1 MAEIH
6 ILQPGPNVA
15 DTTPGDPL
23 PADTRAVMN
32 ALDTLHA
39 LWLMV
44 NQAGAVAYAAGV
56 LLPEGAPTR
65 TLGDCTVQL
74 ERASALADAVGELL
88 GIAKTQIDLVEQQLL
103 VAVKGKLLALAPQG

>member
-1 MAEIH
+1 MADIH
-6 ILQPGPNVA
+6 TLNPGVNVV
-15 DTTPGDPL
+15 DTTPADPL

-39 LWLMV
+39 LWLVV

-56 LLPEGAPTR
+56 LLPEGANR
-65 TLGDCTVQL
+65 TLSDCAVQI
-74 ERASALADAVGELL
+74 ERASALADAVGALL

-103 VAVKGKLLALAPQG
+103 VAVKGKLLALAPGQ

>member
-1 MAEIH
+1 MADIH
-6 ILQPGPNVA
+6 TLNPGINVV
-15 DTTPGDPL
+15 DTLPTDPL

-32 ALDTLHA
+32 ALDTLQA
-39 LWLMV
+39 LWLVV

-65 TLGDCTVQL
+65 TLGDCAVQI

-88 GIAKTQIDLVEQQLL
+88 GIAKTQINLAEEQLL
-103 VAVKGKLLALAPQG
+103 GAVRGKLINLAPQG